1 MSLPCRSIKSSKVMR
16 SRRNALLLAAHFT
29 LSLVAK
35 GQVTFER
42 DVRPLLEAHCFDC
55 HGDEKKPK
63 GGVNLERF
71 KTDADVMR
79 ERDLWFGVFEK
90 VESHQMPPPKRDE
103 QPTSAERVRL
113 LAWLGDVFA
122 RPDAR
127 LGARDP
133 GAAALRRLTRLEYNN
148 TVRDLFGLKIDLF
161 VFPERLP
168 VEKKYFDPAAA
179 KMPDALEVP
188 LREPGLKYPVLLP
201 DAGLPGDNRAEH
213 GFRNRGEAMNLS
225 PLLLERYLSLGRTIT
240 HSAKLAELSPAFR
253 ALVADPEVA
262 QRALVVKGKAAFDAV
277 KEFAPNFNVPN
288 EAKDGDFVT
297 RDYQFKYAL
306 RELFDLGNGG
316 VWDCAAE
323 RNLVLP
329 AGTPLRVRYGPE
341 SAKTFVVTPREA
353 VWVAGF
359 STAHESSGESL
370 FTNNEKLQKTLTL
383 ALSLEGAQPGEG
395 ISEVALVA
403 LSRDKERGRVVV
415 TATFSGGRTVQ
426 LAADLGEG
434 QGRAN
439 TFFAFRAPEG
449 QTVTTLLLDGSKF
462 SGNYALFDDL
472 GFLTKQVA
480 PLEKSAPVAKVT
492 SREKLKIVRGRLGGF
507 LALAFRRPIV
517 ESEVARYAGIFSDA
531 QRAGADYEDAMREAL
546 AAVLAAPDFLYLAE
560 PQEGRAA
567 VRALT
572 DHELATRLAYF
583 LWAAPPDAELR
594 AVADA
599 GRLHDDAELE
609 RQTRRM
615 LRDPRIRELSESF
628 AVQWLRLD
636 QLTTAKPDPKLFK
649 SFYSG
654 QAGKIT
660 LHGPMLVEALLLFET
675 TLIERRSVLDFLSA
689 DYTWLNL
696 PLARLYG
703 VGALPASLG
712 DGRSGNYFRD
722 LKTNSQWFR
731 VKLPDKTRG
740 GFATMAGPLMVTS
753 LPTRTS
759 PVKRGAWLLETIF
772 NRPPQEPKVA
782 FVLKEEKT
790 AETATMSVRQRF
802 EAHRNEAACYSCHV
816 RLDPPG
822 FALEAFDPIGAL
834 RAKDNGQPVDA
845 RGEWNG
851 SAFDSPAGFKAAAMT
866 KPEEF
871 TRGFIEHL
879 LSYALARKLGAHDQ
893 PTVAEIQ
900 RAAAADGNRLDR
912 IVVEIAKSFPFRNV
926 RNRTIE

>member
-1 MSLPCRSIKSSKVMR
+1 MTDLHRYAAMIAAFLALNSSG
-16 SRRNALLLAAHFT
+16 SAQT
-29 LSLVAK
+29 S
-35 GQVTFER
+35 FER
-42 DVRPLLEAHCFDC
+42 DIRPVLDAHCFEC

-63 GGVNLERF
+63 GGVNFERF
-71 KTDADVMR
+71 KTDTDVMR

-90 VESHQMPPPKRDE
+90 IESHQMPPPKREE
-103 QPTSAERVRL
+103 QPTSAERERVI
-113 LAWLGDVFA
+113 AWLGDTFA
-122 RPDAR
+122 KADPR

-133 GAAALRRLTRLEYNN
+133 GAPVLRRLTRLEYNN
-148 TVRDLFGLKIDLF
+148 SVRDLLGLKIDLF

-168 VEKKYFDPAAA
+168 LDKSYFDPAAG
-179 KMPDALEVP
+179 KMPDSLEVP
-188 LREPGLKYPVLLP
+188 LREPGLKYAVLLP

-213 GFRNRGEAMNLS
+213 GFANRGEAMNLS
-225 PLLLERYLSLGRTIT
+225 PLLLERYLSLGRAIT
-240 HSAKLAELSPAFR
+240 HSEKLAELSPAFR
-253 ALVADPEVA
+253 ALVADPELPP
-262 QRALVVKGKAAFDAV
+262 RPMVVKRRADDATTFDAV
-277 KEFAPNFNVPN
+277 KEFIPNFNVPN

-316 VWDCAAE
+316 VWDATGP
-323 RNLVLP
+323 RSLVVE
-329 AGTPLRVRYGPE
+329 AGTPIRVRYGLE
-341 SAKTFVVTPREA
+341 STKAFVVTPREA

-370 FTNNEKLQKTLTL
+370 FTNNVKGQKALTL

-395 ISEVALVA
+395 ISEIALVA
-403 LSRDKERGRVVV
+403 LSRDKERGRVVI
-415 TATFSGGRTVQ
+415 TATFSGGSSTR

-449 QTVTTLLLDGSKF
+449 QTVATLLLDGSGF

-480 PLEKSAPVAKVT
+480 PVEKAAPVVKVT
-492 SREKLKIVRGRLGGF
+492 SREKLKIANARLGAF
-507 LALAFRRPIV
+507 MARAFRRPV
-517 ESEVARYAGIFSDA
+517 TDSEVARYAGIVSDA
-531 QRAGADYEDAMREAL
+531 QKAGADFEDAMREAL
-546 AAVLAAPDFLYLAE
+546 AAVLAAPDFLFLAE
-560 PQEGRAA
+560 PQQGRAA
-567 VRALT
+567 VRPLT

-583 LWAAPPDAELR
+583 LWSAPPDAELR
-594 AVADA
+594 AAADA
-599 GRLHDDAELE
+599 GSLGNEAELE

-660 LHGPMLVEALLLFET
+660 LHGAMLMESLLLFET
-675 TLIERRSVLDFLSA
+675 TLVEQRSILDFVDA
-689 DYTWLNL
+689 DYSWLNI

-703 VGALPASLG
+703 VGGLPASLG
-712 DGRSGNYFRD
+712 DGKTGNYFRD
-722 LKTNSQWFR
+722 LKTNSRWFR
-731 VKLPDKTRG
+731 TKLPDKTRG

-802 EAHRNEAACYSCHV
+802 EAHRNEPACYSCHV

-822 FALEAFDPIGAL
+822 FALEAFDPIGTL
-834 RAKDNGQPVDA
+834 RTKDNGQPVDA

-851 SAFDSPAGFKAAAMT
+851 RKFDSPAGFKAAVMM

-900 RAAAADGNRLDR
+900 RAAASDGNRLDR
-912 IVVEIAKSFPFRNV
+912 TIVEIVKSYPFRNT
-926 RNRTIE
+926 RNRSIE